1 MLKLTKTGIG
11 LLTKQYRSVL
21 RKCLL
26 KNIKTFLLMTTII
39 NIVPQIS
46 YSSQIVMNDS
56 VDYISAE
63 IILNTR
69 SDQNV
74 INGFVVNHYNGS
86 SYSQIVRLYDTWQG
100 GGLLSLSS
108 WDGNI
113 SSNLMY
119 NKFRLNNSGYAT
131 GIDFASNITA
141 GTTNASHLATTGA
154 VNQLLNYYYTF
165 RVDESNEAIDSSSFF
180 QKDFSTLQKVDLQS
194 KNPTHLGAFA
204 KCDEVCPRPSE
215 RFASSLSQEQMF
227 RNDASMDAGTSRH
240 CLRQFGDVVA
250 DLLKNTAAKGL
261 RMYEFMNEEV
271 CHA

>member
-56 VDYISAE
+56 VDYIQAE
-63 IILNTR
+63 IVLNTR
-69 SDQNV
+69 SDLNV
-74 INGFVVNHYNGS
+74 YNGFVVNHYNGS

-113 SSNLMY
+113 SSNFTS
-119 NKFRLNNSGYAT
+119 K
-131 GIDFASNITA
+131 
-141 GTTNASHLATTGA
+141 
-154 VNQLLNYYYTF
+154 TF
-165 RVDESNEAIDSSSFF
+165 
-180 QKDFSTLQKVDLQS
+180 T
-194 KNPTHLGAFA
+194 PLG
-204 KCDEVCPRPSE
+204 K
-215 RFASSLSQEQMF
+215 
-227 RNDASMDAGTSRH
+227 T
-240 CLRQFGDVVA
+240 
-250 DLLKNTAAKGL
+250 
-261 RMYEFMNEEV
+261 
-271 CHA
+271 